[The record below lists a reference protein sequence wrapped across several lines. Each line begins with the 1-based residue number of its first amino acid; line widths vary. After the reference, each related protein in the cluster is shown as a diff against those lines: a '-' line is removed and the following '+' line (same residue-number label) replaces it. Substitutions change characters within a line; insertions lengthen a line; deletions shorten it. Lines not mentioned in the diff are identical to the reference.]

1 MQRRRIA
8 ALAAAPTT
16 LLIGLAIFSTSAA
29 DASTAKAPT
38 AVSATCNAPTSN
50 EVLTVQEG
58 IALVKRCS
66 ATKAA
71 SAVPGWHWM
80 GNYGSVYDVVN
91 VANGGG
97 IGAGELIAQPGPTG
111 LVPAFMYY

>member
-1 MQRRRIA
+1 MHRRRIA

-29 DASTAKAPT
+29 DASAPKAPT
-38 AVSATCNAPTSN
+38 AVSSTCNAPTSDK
-50 EVLTVQEG
+50 VLSVKEG
-58 IALVKRCS
+58 IALVEQCP

-71 SAVPGWHWM
+71 AAVPGWHWM

-91 VANGGG
+91 VANGAGV
-97 IGAGELIAQPGPTG
+97 GAGELIAQPGPTG